1 MVVVGLVVLGA
12 IALFV
17 TEWLPI
23 DVTAIA
29 IMVTLVVLRPWTG
42 ISPSEGISGFSSPA
56 TITVLA
62 MLILSAG
69 ISRTGLVQILGRRIA
84 AFAGDS
90 LDRQLL
96 ATVGVAGP
104 VSGFVNNTPVVAV
117 LVPVVTEVANE
128 GNTSPSKLLIPLS
141 YASQMGGM
149 LTLIGTSTNL
159 LASATAASL
168 AGEYPGLRAFG
179 FFEFT
184 ALGAV
189 VFLAGSAYILTVGH
203 RLLPERV
210 PPTDDYVEA
219 YGMTEYL
226 AAVDVRAGSPLVG
239 RRPRALSERA
249 GGAVEVL
256 RVVRDGERLAN
267 PSAERLDAGDTLL
280 VRTGDEALRS
290 LAAAD
295 ELAVDRSIDSDAA
308 LTATLSDDW
317 RLVEMVVPA
326 NSFLVGETL
335 RSASFAR
342 RYDATVLALRTRGDI
357 VRERLRDLT
366 VQAGDTLLVRAPS
379 RTLDRLGRSREFVLV
394 GEAATPEYRTDRIPH
409 AVAIML
415 GVIGFVALPWAALGE
430 GLVALTGVGAF
441 ALVGGLQQDILVTAL
456 AGVVAMVVAGVLD
469 AAELYDA
476 VDWDV
481 IFLLAGVIP
490 LGIALEGTGMAALLG
505 EAVAAA
511 ATHLPV
517 VVVLWLFYILTGLL
531 TEVIS
536 NNASVVLMVPVAAA
550 AATAIGANAF
560 SFVLAVTFAASTAF
574 LGPIGYQTNLFVYG
588 PGGYK
593 FVDYLRIGA
602 PLQLLL
608 STVTVAGITLF
619 RGI

>member
-1 MVVVGLVVLGA
+1 
-12 IALFV
+12 
-17 TEWLPI
+17 
-23 DVTAIA
+23 
-29 IMVTLVVLRPWTG
+29 
-42 ISPSEGISGFSSPA
+42 
-56 TITVLA
+56 
-62 MLILSAG
+62 
-69 ISRTGLVQILGRRIA
+69 
-84 AFAGDS
+84 
-90 LDRQLL
+90 
-96 ATVGVAGP
+96 
-104 VSGFVNNTPVVAV
+104 
-117 LVPVVTEVANE
+117 
-128 GNTSPSKLLIPLS
+128 
-141 YASQMGGM
+141 
-149 LTLIGTSTNL
+149 
-159 LASATAASL
+159 
-168 AGEYPGLRAFG
+168 
-179 FFEFT
+179 
-184 ALGAV
+184 
-189 VFLAGSAYILTVGH
+189 
-203 RLLPERV
+203 
-210 PPTDDYVEA
+210 
-219 YGMTEYL
+219 
-226 AAVDVRAGSPLVG
+226 
-239 RRPRALSERA
+239 
-249 GGAVEVL
+249 
-256 RVVRDGERLAN
+256 
-267 PSAERLDAGDTLL
+267 
-280 VRTGDEALRS
+280 
-290 LAAAD
+290 
-295 ELAVDRSIDSDAA
+295 
-308 LTATLSDDW
+308 
-317 RLVEMVVPA
+317 
-326 NSFLVGETL
+326 
-335 RSASFAR
+335 
-342 RYDATVLALRTRGDI
+342 
-357 VRERLRDLT
+357 
-366 VQAGDTLLVRAPS
+366 
-379 RTLDRLGRSREFVLV
+379 
-394 GEAATPEYRTDRIPH
+394 
-409 AVAIML
+409 ML

>member
-12 IALFV
+12 VVLFV
-17 TEWLPI
+17 TEWLPV

-29 IMVTLVVLRPWTG
+29 IMVTLVVLQPWTG
-42 ISPSEGISGFSSPA
+42 ISPTEGISGFSSPA

-69 ISRTGLVQILGRRIA
+69 IGRTGLVQILGRRIA
-84 AFAGDS
+84 AFAGES

-104 VSGFVNNTPVVAV
+104 VSAFVNNTPVVAV

-128 GNTSPSKLLIPLS
+128 GHTSPSKLLIPLS
-141 YASQMGGM
+141 YASQLGGM

-189 VFLAGSAYILTVGH
+189 VFLVGSAYLLTVGH

-210 PPTDDYVEA
+210 PPADDYVES
-219 YGMTEYL
+219 YGIAEYL
-226 AAVDVRAGSPLVG
+226 AAIDVKAGSTLVG
-239 RRPRALSERA
+239 NSPSALSERA
-249 GGAVEVL
+249 GGTVDVL
-256 RVVRDGERLAN
+256 RIVRDGVPVAD

-280 VRTGDEALRS
+280 VRTGDEALRTLS
-290 LAAAD
+290 AVDAV
-295 ELAVDRSIDSDAA
+295 AVDRSIDTDAA
-308 LTATLSDDW
+308 LKSTAADDW
-317 RLVEMVVPA
+317 TLVEMVVPA
-326 NSFLVGETL
+326 SSFLVGETL
-335 RSASFAR
+335 QSSSFRR
-342 RYDATVLALRTRGDI
+342 RYDATVLALRTRGDV

-394 GEAATPEYRTDRIPH
+394 GETTPAEYRTDKIPH
-409 AVAIML
+409 VIGIMASVVGLVAI
-415 GVIGFVALPWAALGE
+415 PWAALGA
-430 GLVALTGVGAF
+430 GLAALTGLEWFTLLA
-441 ALVGGLQQDILVTAL
+441 GLQQDILVTAL
-456 AGVVAMVVAGVLD
+456 AGVVAMVVADVLD

-490 LGIALEGTGMAALLG
+490 LGIALEGTGVAALLG
-505 EAVAAA
+505 EVVAAA
-511 ATHLPV
+511 AAQLPV
-517 VVVLWLFYILTGLL
+517 VVVLWLFYVVTGLV

-550 AATAIGANAF
+550 AATAIGANPF

-588 PGGYK
+588 PGGYT
-593 FVDYLRIGA
+593 FVDYLRVGA

-608 STVTVAGITLF
+608 STVTVLGITAF